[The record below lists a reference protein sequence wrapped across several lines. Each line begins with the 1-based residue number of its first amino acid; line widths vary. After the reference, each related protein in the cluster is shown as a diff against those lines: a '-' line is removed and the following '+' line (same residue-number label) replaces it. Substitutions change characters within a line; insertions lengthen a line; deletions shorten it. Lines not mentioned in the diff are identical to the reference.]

1 MVFCPIFE
9 RYIAFVFLNRH
20 ATFVKEKTKAID
32 VGAENEDLNQHV
44 EKLEGEEDILRCR
57 IKQILSVVAD
67 KVWKK

>member
-1 MVFCPIFE
+1 MVLCPIFE
-9 RYIAFVFLNRH
+9 CDIAFVFLNRH
-20 ATFVKEKTKAID
+20 ATFVKEKTKSIN

-44 EKLEGEEDILRCR
+44 EKLEGEEDILGCR